1 MKNKI
6 KKLNRKIPR
15 KEAGRK
21 VTINELALM
30 IGKGFAGVD
39 AKFAQVNER
48 FTQMDERFDRM
59 DERFDRMEMK
69 LDSLERRIFAIEDI
83 LTVHGK
89 DIAEIKDVL
98 IEHGK
103 DIKEIK
109 TELRTLKK
117 VDNGNSDKI
126 FGLEQRVKVL
136 EVKVG

>member
-1 MKNKI
+1 MCVKIKAMKNKI
-6 KKLNRKIPR
+6 KKLNRKTPR

-39 AKFAQVNER
+39 AKFAQVNEK

-89 DIAEIKDVL
+89 DIRETKEDV
-98 IEHGK
+98 
-103 DIKEIK
+103 KEIK

-126 FGLEQRVKVL
+126 FGLEQRVKIL
-136 EVKVG
+136 EVKIG

>member
-48 FTQMDERFDRM
+48 FTQM

>member
-48 FTQMDERFDRM
+48 FNIGRGSYIT
-59 DERFDRMEMK
+59 
-69 LDSLERRIFAIEDI
+69 LERGRKLANNVQVNEVAPDDI
-83 LTVHGK
+83 Q
-89 DIAEIKDVL
+89 
-98 IEHGK
+98 
-103 DIKEIK
+103 
-109 TELRTLKK
+109 
-117 VDNGNSDKI
+117 S
-126 FGLEQRVKVL
+126 
-136 EVKVG
+136 

>member
-59 DERFDRMEMK
+59 EMK
-69 LDSLERRIFAIEDI
+69 LDSFEKKIFAI
-83 LTVHGK
+83 
-89 DIAEIKDVL
+89 
-98 IEHGK
+98 
-103 DIKEIK
+103 
-109 TELRTLKK
+109 
-117 VDNGNSDKI
+117 
-126 FGLEQRVKVL
+126 
-136 EVKVG
+136 

>member
-59 DERFDRMEMK
+59 EMK

-83 LTVHGK
+83 LT
-89 DIAEIKDVL
+89 
-98 IEHGK
+98 EHGK
-103 DIKEIK
+103 DIREIKEDVKEIK

-136 EVKVG
+136 EVKTG